1 MDNIDTEFTR
11 GYTAFLHTFFFFK
24 AWQLDMQ
31 GLLQLYNCLDKAS
44 RVLFTRHMWNILWD
58 AVLMVG
64 LRHIFCSVVTAQS
77 QYSTQQ
83 IINDTE
89 FRYVNRDG
97 IPAMSTTVTVQVP
110 RV

>member
-1 MDNIDTEFTR
+1 M
-11 GYTAFLHTFFFFK
+11 L
-24 AWQLDMQ
+24 
-31 GLLQLYNCLDKAS
+31 
-44 RVLFTRHMWNILWD
+44 
-58 AVLMVG
+58 G

-97 IPAMSTTVTVQVP
+97 IPAMSTTVTIQVP